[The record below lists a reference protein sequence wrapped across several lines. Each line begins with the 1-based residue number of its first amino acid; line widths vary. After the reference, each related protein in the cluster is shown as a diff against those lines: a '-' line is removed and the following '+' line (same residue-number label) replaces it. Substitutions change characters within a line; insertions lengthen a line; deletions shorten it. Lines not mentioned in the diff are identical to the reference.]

1 MAFSLFQPYTNLP
14 VKPKSLA
21 CVHLSLCGIRGFE
34 SAFIIV
40 CLVFVV
46 LKVHLSLFVWY
57 SWFWKCIYLQQC
69 GLKSSYIH
77 SGQRGIL
84 YTLVRMWIENQY
96 FFSLKF

>member
-46 LKVHLSLFVWY
+46 LKVHLSPTMWFKEQLYSFRSKRNIVYTGWY
-57 SWFWKCIYLQQC
+57 
-69 GLKSSYIH
+69 
-77 SGQRGIL
+77 
-84 YTLVRMWIENQY
+84 VD
-96 FFSLKF
+96 